1 MKRILLLVFILTSV
15 LSQAQNYNNEWI
27 DYNKTY
33 YKFKVGATGVY
44 RISVDAL
51 ATIGLSNVN
60 ADHFQLWRNGVEV
73 PLYTTSQNAPLSTGG
88 YLEFWGEMNDGVPDR
103 VLYRQQEWQLND
115 RVSLQT
121 DTAAFFLTVNPA
133 GNNRRLVPTVNDVAG
148 NTLAPE
154 PFFMYTME
162 TNYRARPN
170 AGRAEL
176 VGTSYTYSSSYD
188 YGEGMTSTEIAGGS
202 SVTVT
207 YSNLKPY
214 TGAGAP
220 DPSFLVHAS
229 GNAVNPRYIRV
240 NLNNDSLTAA
250 TMDYFDYVK
259 HAASFP
265 ISKIAAGT
273 AAFNVSN
280 RASVTSDR
288 MVIARMSLTYPR
300 TFSFNGTAIFP
311 FSLEASA
318 VGNYLVIDNFPVTGG
333 AAATPVIYD
342 LTNGKRYVA
351 SANSVPFRFKL
362 EPSATARNLV
372 MVSQAPAYSKSI
384 TSFEQRNFINYAEAS
399 RQGDFMIITNGLLTS
414 ESGPGDPVEDYR
426 QYRSSTAGGSFNAKI
441 YMIDQLED
449 QFAFG
454 IKMHPLSIRNF
465 LRWARV
471 RFSNPLRD
479 VLLIGKGVIYSQ
491 FKVNEAAAGIKQLC
505 MVPTFGNPASDN
517 LLSAEGSS
525 SIPLTPIGRISAI
538 TKEEVSAYLTKL
550 KEYEQLYNYS
560 SPVIADKSWMKN
572 VVHVVGAG
580 DNNTSSLLTA
590 ALDGQKKILEDSSY
604 AANVHTFSKTSADA
618 VQQVSSVRLNNLFKE
633 GIGILTYFGHSS
645 SNALEFNL
653 DNPEAYDN
661 PGKYPV
667 FIVMGCN
674 AGSFY
679 NYNTARLSTKETIS
693 EKYVLT
699 PDRGAVAFMAST
711 HLGIIHYLDIYNT
724 RNYRAIGQTQYGKT
738 LGECMD
744 EAIRQ
749 TFALTTE
756 NDFYARFQCE
766 QFTLHGDPAVR
777 LYTSEKPDY
786 AIEDPLVSLDPKYI
800 PVSETS
806 FKVTAKFV
814 NLGRSL
820 NRDVIVELKRTYPNN
835 HVEVIKRDTILFKTF
850 QDSLVYT
857 LPVIATRDKGLNK
870 ISVTIDPENN
880 IEELYETNNSV
891 TKDVYIIEEDIRPV
905 YPYPFAIVNQ
915 QGIKLAV
922 STANPFS
929 GTHTYM
935 MEMDTTES
943 YNSPMKI
950 TRSVDAAGGFI
961 EFTPGITFT
970 DSTVYYW
977 RVAAAVSSGAPVWHS
992 NSFQYIANGGTGFS
1006 QAHYDQHLKSATSH
1020 ITLEE
1025 NRIWTYDSVINNLF
1039 IKNGVWGSAIT
1050 TEAELAVN
1058 VNDSSYIRNTCT
1070 YGIIFNVFDKN
1081 TFKPWVNQQVGSTG
1095 MYNSVA
1101 PCGPASRK
1109 YNFEF
1114 PNTPAGRNN
1123 AMLFMRLIPDGN
1135 FVVVR
1140 NQVYQAVGS
1149 NQYASQW
1156 LADEATY
1163 GAGNSMYTELKNA
1176 GFEKIDSINRPRVFN
1191 FAYKKNGNAVHTP
1204 RFIFSD
1210 GIYDAINLSV
1220 DCTTPRSTSTIKSPK
1235 IGPAKAWQTMHWRGK
1250 TQDATEGDAPK
1261 VSVIGI
1267 DRDGIESELI
1277 SNIEMGNEDV
1287 DISAIDALQ
1296 YPSIKLAMVNEDTMH
1311 FTPYQ
1316 LRYWM
1321 VNYDP
1326 IPEGVL
1332 APNLFF
1338 TTRDTVEVG
1347 EPFTF
1352 GIAFKNVS
1360 DKKFDS
1366 IKVKLT
1372 ITDKNNI
1379 ENIVPVPRQK
1389 DLAAGDTIKLL
1400 VPIDTRGLSGFNT
1413 MFVNFN
1419 PDSDQPEQYV
1429 FNNYAFRSLYVRPD
1443 SLNPLLDVTFDG
1455 VHILNRD
1462 IVAARPTIVA
1472 ELKDEAKWMLLNDTS
1487 LINVSVHFPDGSQRR
1502 FAFDN
1507 DTLQF
1512 IPADQS
1518 GATGNMA
1525 KINFK
1530 PHFLQD
1536 GDYELL
1542 VSGKDRSSNLAGAV
1556 QYRVAFQVINKPMIS
1571 NMLNYPNPFT
1581 TSTAF
1586 VFTLTGA
1593 EVPQNIRIQILTI
1606 TGKVVRE
1613 ITKDELG
1620 PLHIGR
1626 NITEFKWDGTDQYGQ
1641 KLANGIYL
1649 YRVITNLNGKSLDK
1663 YKSEGDNTDKYFN
1676 KGYGKMY
1683 LMR

>member
-1 MKRILLLVFILTSV
+1 MKRILLLVLICSSTLV
-15 LSQAQNYNNEWI
+15 KAQTYNNEWI
-27 DYNKTY
+27 DYTKTY
-33 YKFKVGATGVY
+33 YKFKIGGTGLY

-51 ATIGLSNVN
+51 AAIGMSNVN
-60 ADHFQLWRNGVEV
+60 ADHFQLWRNGVEI
-73 PLYTTSQNAPLSTGG
+73 PIYTSIQNAPLTTGG
-88 YLEFWGEMNDGVPDR
+88 YIEFWGEMNDGIPDR
-103 VLYRQQEWQLND
+103 ALYRQPEWQLNE

-121 DTAAFFLTVNPA
+121 DSAAFFLTVNPA
-133 GNNRRLVPTVNDVAG
+133 GNNKRLLPTVNDVAG
-148 NTLAPE
+148 NTLPAE
-154 PFFMYTME
+154 PFFMCTIE
-162 TNYRARPN
+162 TNYRGRIN
-170 AGRAEL
+170 AGRAEI

-188 YGEGMTSTEIAGGS
+188 YGEGFTSTEIAGGAS
-202 SVTVT
+202 TTVT
-207 YSNLKPY
+207 YSSLRPY

-220 DPSFLVHAS
+220 DPSYLIHAS
-229 GNAVNPRYIRV
+229 GNAVNPRYFRV
-240 NLNNDSLTAA
+240 TLNGDSLMGP

-259 HAASFP
+259 QSQNFP
-265 ISKIAAGT
+265 IAKIAGGSAV
-273 AAFNVSN
+273 FNVAN
-280 RASVTSDR
+280 RSAVTSDR
-288 MVIARMSLTYPR
+288 MVIARMSITYPR
-300 TFSFNGTAIFP
+300 LFNFGGSTTFP
-311 FSLEASA
+311 FTLEASA
-318 VGNYLVIDNFPVTGG
+318 TGNFLVIDNFPVTGP
-333 AAATPVIYD
+333 TPPVLYD
-342 LTNGKRYVA
+342 LTNGKRYVPPTN
-351 SANSVPFRFKL
+351 SAPWRFRL
-362 EPSATARNLV
+362 APSATARNLV
-372 MVSQAPAYSKSI
+372 LVSQAASYYKSV
-384 TSFEQRNFINYAEAS
+384 TSFEQRNFVNYGDAS
-399 RQGDFMIITNGLLTS
+399 HQGDYLMITNSLLTGN
-414 ESGPGDPVEDYR
+414 SGSGDPIEEYR
-426 QYRSSTAGGSFNAKI
+426 QYRSSSTGGSYNAKV
-441 YMIDQLED
+441 YLIDQLED

-465 LRWARV
+465 VSWARNN
-471 RFSNPLRD
+471 FSSPLRT
-479 VLLIGKGVIYSQ
+479 VLLIGKGVVYPQ
-491 FKVNEAAAGIKQLC
+491 FRTNETAANIRQLC
-505 MVPTFGNPASDN
+505 LVPTFGNPASDN
-517 LLSAEGSS
+517 LLTADGSS
-525 SIPLTPIGRISAI
+525 AIPLTPIGRISAI
-538 TKEEVSAYLTKL
+538 SKEEISIYLQKV
-550 KEYEQLYNYS
+550 KEYEQLYDYS
-560 SPVIADKSWMKN
+560 SPIVADKAWMKN

-590 ALDGQKKILEDSSY
+590 ALEGHKRIIEDSFY

-618 VQQVSSVRLNNLFKE
+618 VQQVASVRLNNLFKE

-653 DNPEAYDN
+653 DNPEAYEN

-679 NYNTARLSTKETIS
+679 NYNVARLSTKETIS
-693 EKYVLT
+693 EKYVLAEG
-699 PDRGAVAFMAST
+699 RGAVAFMAST

-724 RNYRAIGQTQYGKT
+724 RNYRAMGQTQYGKT

-766 QFTLHGDPAVR
+766 QFTLHGDPAIR
-777 LYTSEKPDY
+777 LYTSPKPDY
-786 AIEDPLVSLDPKYI
+786 VIEDAMVSIDPKYI
-800 PVSETS
+800 PVSENS
-806 FKVTAKFV
+806 FKVTANFV

-835 HVEVIKRDTILFKTF
+835 QVEVIKRDTILFKGY
-850 QDSLVYT
+850 QDSLSFT
-857 LPVIATRDKGLNK
+857 LPVVATRDRGLNK
-870 ISVTIDPENN
+870 ITITIDPDNH
-880 IEELYETNNSV
+880 IDELYETNNTV

-905 YPYPFAIVNQ
+905 YPYPFSIINQ

-922 STANPFS
+922 STANPFAQN
-929 GTHTYM
+929 HTYL

-943 YNSPMKI
+943 YNSPLKI
-950 TRSVDAAGGFI
+950 ARTVQATGGYI
-961 EFTPGITFT
+961 EFTPGISFV

-977 RVAAAVSSGAPVWHS
+977 RVAAAVNTGDPVWHS

-1006 QAHYDQHLKSATSH
+1006 QAHYDQHLKSTVSH
-1020 ITLEE
+1020 IQMEE
-1025 NRIWTYDSVINNLF
+1025 DRFWRYDSVTNNLF
-1039 IKNGVWGSAIT
+1039 VKNGVWGSAIT
-1050 TEAELAVN
+1050 TAGELVVN
-1058 VNDSSYIRNTCT
+1058 VNDSSYIRNSCI
-1070 YGIIFNVFDKN
+1070 YGLIFNVFDKN
-1081 TFKPWVNQQVGSTG
+1081 TFKPWKNQGTGSVGMYGSTICATG
-1095 MYNSVA
+1095 GTS
-1101 PCGPASRK
+1101 

-1114 PNTPAGRNN
+1114 PNTAVGRNN
-1123 AMLFMRLIPDGN
+1123 ALQFLRSIPDGN
-1135 FVVVR
+1135 FVVLR
-1140 NQVYQAVGS
+1140 NQVYQAVAS
-1149 NQYASQW
+1149 NQYAIDW
-1156 LADEATY
+1156 KNDELIY
-1163 GAGNSMYTELKNA
+1163 GAGNSMYTELKNQ
-1176 GFEKIDSINRPRVFN
+1176 GFTDIDSINKPRVFN
-1191 FAYKKNGNAVHTP
+1191 LIYKKNAQAVHSTK
-1204 RFIFSD
+1204 FIYSQ

-1220 DCTTPRSTSTIKSPK
+1220 DCISPRFLANIISPK
-1235 IGPAKAWQTMHWRGK
+1235 LGPAKSWQQMHWRGK
-1250 TQDATEGDAPK
+1250 TIDATEGDSPIINI
-1261 VSVIGI
+1261 VGI
-1267 DRDGIESELI
+1267 DRDGIETELMTGI
-1277 SNIEMGNEDV
+1277 DLSNQDV
-1287 DISAIDALQ
+1287 DISTIDAVQ
-1296 YPSIKLAMVNEDTMH
+1296 YPYLKLNMVNEDTVH

-1321 VNYDP
+1321 VKYDP
-1326 IPEGVL
+1326 LPEGAI
-1332 APNLFF
+1332 APNLYF

-1352 GIAFKNVS
+1352 GIGFKNVS
-1360 DKKFDS
+1360 PYDFDS
-1366 IKVKLT
+1366 VKIKLS

-1379 ENIVPVPRQK
+1379 ENIVPIPRQK
-1389 DLAAGDTIKLL
+1389 KMQPGDTIQLS
-1400 VPIDTRGLSGFNT
+1400 VPVDTRSLSGFNT
-1413 MFVNFN
+1413 LFVNFN
-1419 PDSDQPEQYV
+1419 PDSDQPEQYL
-1429 FNNYAFRSLYVRPD
+1429 FNNYAFRTLYVRPD

-1487 LINVSVHFPDGSQRR
+1487 LLNVNVRFPNGSQRR
-1502 FAFDN
+1502 FNFDN

-1518 GATGNMA
+1518 GATGNTA

-1530 PHFLQD
+1530 PQFLQD
-1536 GDYELL
+1536 GEYELM

-1586 VFTLTGA
+1586 VFTITGA

-1663 YKSEGDNTDKYFN
+1663 YKAEGDNTDKYFN

>member
-1 MKRILLLVFILTSV
+1 MKRILLLVLICSSTLV
-15 LSQAQNYNNEWI
+15 KAQTYNNEWI
-27 DYNKTY
+27 DYTKTY
-33 YKFKVGATGVY
+33 YKFKIGGTGLY

-51 ATIGLSNVN
+51 AAIGMSNVN
-60 ADHFQLWRNGVEV
+60 ADHFQLWRNGVEI
-73 PLYTTSQNAPLSTGG
+73 PIYTSIQNAPLTTGG
-88 YLEFWGEMNDGVPDR
+88 YIEFWGEMNDGIPDR
-103 VLYRQQEWQLND
+103 ALYRQPEWQLNE

-121 DTAAFFLTVNPA
+121 DSAAFFLTVNPA
-133 GNNRRLVPTVNDVAG
+133 GNNKRLLPTVNDVAG
-148 NTLAPE
+148 NTLPAE
-154 PFFMYTME
+154 PFFMCTIE
-162 TNYRARPN
+162 TNYRGRIN
-170 AGRAEL
+170 AGRAEI

-188 YGEGMTSTEIAGGS
+188 YGEGFTSTEIAGGAS
-202 SVTVT
+202 TTVT
-207 YSNLKPY
+207 YSSLRPY

-220 DPSFLVHAS
+220 DPSYLIHAS
-229 GNAVNPRYIRV
+229 GNAVNPRYFRV
-240 NLNNDSLTAA
+240 TLNGDSLMGP

-259 HAASFP
+259 QSQNFP
-265 ISKIAAGT
+265 IAKIAGGSAV
-273 AAFNVSN
+273 FNVAN
-280 RASVTSDR
+280 RSAVTSDR
-288 MVIARMSLTYPR
+288 MVIARMSITYPR
-300 TFSFNGTAIFP
+300 LFNFGGSTTFP
-311 FSLEASA
+311 FTLEASA
-318 VGNYLVIDNFPVTGG
+318 TGNFLVIDNFPVTGP
-333 AAATPVIYD
+333 TPPVLYD
-342 LTNGKRYVA
+342 LTNGKRYVPPTN
-351 SANSVPFRFKL
+351 SAPWRFRL
-362 EPSATARNLV
+362 APSATARNLV
-372 MVSQAPAYSKSI
+372 LVSQAASYYKSV
-384 TSFEQRNFINYAEAS
+384 TSFEQRNFVNYGDAS
-399 RQGDFMIITNGLLTS
+399 HQGDYLMITNSLLTGN
-414 ESGPGDPVEDYR
+414 SGSGDPIEEYR
-426 QYRSSTAGGSFNAKI
+426 QYRSSSTGGSYNAKV
-441 YMIDQLED
+441 YLIDQLED

-465 LRWARV
+465 VSWARNN
-471 RFSNPLRD
+471 FSSPLRT
-479 VLLIGKGVIYSQ
+479 VLLIGKGVVYPQ
-491 FKVNEAAAGIKQLC
+491 FRTNETAANIRQLC
-505 MVPTFGNPASDN
+505 LVPTFGNPASDN
-517 LLSAEGSS
+517 LLTADGSS
-525 SIPLTPIGRISAI
+525 AIPLTPIGRISAI
-538 TKEEVSAYLTKL
+538 SKEEISIYLQKV
-550 KEYEQLYNYS
+550 KEYEQLYDYS
-560 SPVIADKSWMKN
+560 SPIVADKAWMKN

-590 ALDGQKKILEDSSY
+590 ALEGHKRIIEDSFY

-618 VQQVSSVRLNNLFKE
+618 VQQVASVRLNNLFKE

-653 DNPEAYDN
+653 DNPEAYEN

-679 NYNTARLSTKETIS
+679 NYNVARLSTKETIS
-693 EKYVLT
+693 EKYVLAEG
-699 PDRGAVAFMAST
+699 RGAVAFMAST

-724 RNYRAIGQTQYGKT
+724 RNYRAMGQTQYGKT

-766 QFTLHGDPAVR
+766 QFTLHGDPAIR
-777 LYTSEKPDY
+777 LYTSPKPDY
-786 AIEDPLVSLDPKYI
+786 VIEDAMVSIDPKYI
-800 PVSETS
+800 PVSENS
-806 FKVTAKFV
+806 FKVTANFV

-835 HVEVIKRDTILFKTF
+835 QVEVIKRDTILFKGY
-850 QDSLVYT
+850 QDSLSFT
-857 LPVIATRDKGLNK
+857 LPVVATRDRGLNK
-870 ISVTIDPENN
+870 ITITIDPDNH
-880 IEELYETNNSV
+880 IDELYETNNTV

-905 YPYPFAIVNQ
+905 YPYPFSIINQ

-922 STANPFS
+922 STANPFAQN
-929 GTHTYM
+929 HTYL

-943 YNSPMKI
+943 YNSPLKI
-950 TRSVDAAGGFI
+950 ARTVQATGGYI
-961 EFTPGITFT
+961 EFTPGISFE

-977 RVAAAVSSGAPVWHS
+977 RVAAAVNTGDPVWHS

-1006 QAHYDQHLKSATSH
+1006 QAHYDQHLKSTVSH
-1020 ITLEE
+1020 IQMEE
-1025 NRIWTYDSVINNLF
+1025 DRFWRYDSVANNLF
-1039 IKNGVWGSAIT
+1039 VKNGVWGSAIT
-1050 TEAELAVN
+1050 TAGELVVN
-1058 VNDSSYIRNTCT
+1058 VNDSSYIRNSCI
-1070 YGIIFNVFDKN
+1070 YGLIFNVFDKN
-1081 TFKPWVNQQVGSTG
+1081 TFKPWKNQGTGSVGMYGSTICATG
-1095 MYNSVA
+1095 GTS
-1101 PCGPASRK
+1101 

-1114 PNTPAGRNN
+1114 PNTAVGRNN
-1123 AMLFMRLIPDGN
+1123 ALQFLRSIPDGN
-1135 FVVVR
+1135 FVVLR
-1140 NQVYQAVGS
+1140 NQVYQAVAS
-1149 NQYASQW
+1149 NQYAIDW
-1156 LADEATY
+1156 KNDELIY
-1163 GAGNSMYTELKNA
+1163 GAGNSMYTELKNQ
-1176 GFEKIDSINRPRVFN
+1176 GFTDIDSINKPRVFN
-1191 FAYKKNGNAVHTP
+1191 LIYKKNAQAVHSTK
-1204 RFIFSD
+1204 FIYSQ

-1220 DCTTPRSTSTIKSPK
+1220 DCISPRFLANIISPK
-1235 IGPAKAWQTMHWRGK
+1235 LGPAKSWQQMHWRGK
-1250 TQDATEGDAPK
+1250 TIDATEGDSPIINI
-1261 VSVIGI
+1261 VGI
-1267 DRDGIESELI
+1267 DRDGIETELMTGI
-1277 SNIEMGNEDV
+1277 DLSNQDV
-1287 DISAIDALQ
+1287 DISTIDAVQ
-1296 YPSIKLAMVNEDTMH
+1296 YPYLKLNMVNEDTVH

-1321 VNYDP
+1321 VKYDP
-1326 IPEGVL
+1326 LPEGAI
-1332 APNLFF
+1332 APNLYF

-1352 GIAFKNVS
+1352 GIGFKNVS
-1360 DKKFDS
+1360 PYDFDS
-1366 IKVKLT
+1366 VKVKLS

-1379 ENIVPVPRQK
+1379 ENIVPIPRQK
-1389 DLAAGDTIKLL
+1389 KMQPGDTIQLS
-1400 VPIDTRGLSGFNT
+1400 VPVDTRSLSGFNT
-1413 MFVNFN
+1413 LFVNFN
-1419 PDSDQPEQYV
+1419 PDSDQPEQYL
-1429 FNNYAFRSLYVRPD
+1429 FNNYAFRTLYVRPD

-1487 LINVSVHFPDGSQRR
+1487 LLNVNVRFPNGSQRR
-1502 FAFDN
+1502 FNFDN

-1518 GATGNMA
+1518 GATGNTA

-1530 PHFLQD
+1530 PQFLQD
-1536 GDYELL
+1536 GEYELM

-1586 VFTLTGA
+1586 VFTITGA

-1663 YKSEGDNTDKYFN
+1663 YKAEGDNTDKYFN

>member
-1 MKRILLLVFILTSV
+1 MKRILLLVFILSSV

-33 YKFKVGATGVY
+33 YKFRVGSTGLY
-44 RISVDAL
+44 RITVDAL
-51 ATIGLSNVN
+51 AGIGMSNVN
-60 ADHFQLWRNGVEV
+60 ADHFQLWRNGVQV
-73 PLYTTSQNAPLSTGG
+73 PIYTTSQNSPLATGG
-88 YLEFWGEMNDGVPDR
+88 YIEFWGEMNDGLPDKIM
-103 VLYRQQEWQLND
+103 YRDPQWQLND
-115 RVSLQT
+115 RFSLQT
-121 DTAAFFLTVNPA
+121 DTAAYFLTINPA
-133 GNNRRLVPTVNDVAG
+133 GNNRRLVPTTNDVAG

-154 PFFMYTME
+154 PYFMYSVE
-162 TNYRARPN
+162 TNYKAKLN

-188 YGEGMTSTEIAGGS
+188 YGEGYTSTDMAGA
-202 SVTVT
+202 
-207 YSNLKPY
+207 SNATLNYTNLRPY

-220 DPSFLVHAS
+220 NPVFNINAV
-229 GNAVNPRYIRV
+229 GNAVNPRYFRV
-240 NLNNDSLTAA
+240 TLNGDSLMGP

-259 HAASFP
+259 ASQPFQ
-265 ISKIAAGT
+265 ISQIASGT
-273 AAFNVSN
+273 ASINIAN
-280 RASVTSDR
+280 RCAVTSDR
-288 MVIARMSLTYPR
+288 MVIARMWITYPR
-300 TFSFNGTAIFP
+300 LFNFNGAATFA
-311 FSLEASA
+311 FSLDANA
-318 VGNYLVIDNFPVTGG
+318 AGNFLVIENVPVTGPIP
-333 AAATPVIYD
+333 PVLYD
-342 LTNGKRYVA
+342 LTNGKRYAAVGN
-351 SANSVPFRFKL
+351 SAPFRYRL
-362 EPSATARNLV
+362 EPSATPRNLV
-372 MVSQAPAYSKSI
+372 LVSQQAAYYKTI
-384 TSFEQRNFINYAEAS
+384 TSFEQRNFVDYSEAS
-399 RQGDFMIITNGLLTS
+399 RQGDYLIITNKLLTA
-414 ESGPGDPVEDYR
+414 ESGGADPVEDYR
-426 QYRSSTAGGSFNAKI
+426 LYRSSSQGGSYNAKT
-441 YMIDQLED
+441 YLIDQLED

-465 LRWARV
+465 LSWARV
-471 RFSNPLRD
+471 RFNSPLRS
-479 VLLIGKGVIYSQ
+479 VLLIGKGIVYTQ
-491 FKVNEAAAGIKQLC
+491 FRTNEASANIKQLC
-505 MVPTFGNPASDN
+505 LVPTFGNPASDN

-525 SIPLTPIGRISAI
+525 SIPLTPIGRIAAI
-538 TKEEVSAYLTKL
+538 SKDEVNAYLHKV
-550 KEYEQLYNYS
+550 KEYEQLYDYS
-560 SPVIADKSWMKN
+560 SPVIAEKAWMKN
-572 VVHVVGAG
+572 IVHVVGAS

-590 ALDGQKKILEDSSY
+590 ALEGHKRIIEDSFY

-618 VQQVSSVRLNNLFKE
+618 VQQVASVRLNNLFKE

-653 DNPEAYDN
+653 DNPEAYEN

-679 NYNTARLSTKETIS
+679 NYNVARLSTKETIS
-693 EKYVLT
+693 EKYVLAEG
-699 PDRGAVAFMAST
+699 RGAVAFMAST

-724 RNYRAIGQTQYGKT
+724 RNYRAMGQTQYGKT

-766 QFTLHGDPAVR
+766 QFTLHGDPAIR
-777 LYTSEKPDY
+777 LYTSPKPDY
-786 AIEDPLVSLDPKYI
+786 VIEDAMVSIDPKYI
-800 PVSETS
+800 PVSENS
-806 FKVTAKFV
+806 FKVTANFV

-835 HVEVIKRDTILFKTF
+835 QVEVIKRDTILFKGY
-850 QDSLVYT
+850 QDSLSFT
-857 LPVIATRDKGLNK
+857 LPVVATRDRGLNK
-870 ISVTIDPENN
+870 ITITIDPDNH
-880 IEELYETNNSV
+880 IDELYETNNTV

-905 YPYPFAIVNQ
+905 YPYPFSIINQ

-922 STANPFS
+922 STANPFAQN
-929 GTHTYM
+929 HTYL

-943 YNSPMKI
+943 YNSPLKI
-950 TRSVDAAGGFI
+950 ARTVQATGGYI
-961 EFTPGITFT
+961 EFTPGISFV

-977 RVAAAVSSGAPVWHS
+977 RVAAAVNTGDPVWHS

-1006 QAHYDQHLKSATSH
+1006 QAHYDQHLKSTVSH
-1020 ITLEE
+1020 IQMEE
-1025 NRIWTYDSVINNLF
+1025 DRFWRYDSVTNNLF
-1039 IKNGVWGSAIT
+1039 VKNGVWGSAIT
-1050 TEAELAVN
+1050 TAGELVVN
-1058 VNDSSYIRNTCT
+1058 VNDSSYIRNSCI
-1070 YGIIFNVFDKN
+1070 YGLIFNVFDKN
-1081 TFKPWVNQQVGSTG
+1081 TFKPWKNQGTGSVGMYGSTICATG
-1095 MYNSVA
+1095 GTS
-1101 PCGPASRK
+1101 

-1114 PNTPAGRNN
+1114 PNTAVGRNN
-1123 AMLFMRLIPDGN
+1123 ALQFLRSIPDGN
-1135 FVVVR
+1135 FVVLR
-1140 NQVYQAVGS
+1140 NQVYQAVAS
-1149 NQYASQW
+1149 NQYAIDW
-1156 LADEATY
+1156 KNDELIY
-1163 GAGNSMYTELKNA
+1163 GAGNSMYTELKNQ
-1176 GFEKIDSINRPRVFN
+1176 GFTDIDSINKPRVFN
-1191 FAYKKNGNAVHTP
+1191 LIYKKNAQAVHSTK
-1204 RFIFSD
+1204 FIYSQ
-1210 GIYDAINLSV
+1210 GIYDAINLSA
-1220 DCTTPRSTSTIKSPK
+1220 DCISPRFLANIISPK
-1235 IGPAKAWQTMHWRGK
+1235 LGPAKSWQQMHWRGK
-1250 TQDATEGDAPK
+1250 TIDATEGDSPIINI
-1261 VSVIGI
+1261 VGI
-1267 DRDGIESELI
+1267 DRDGIETELMTGI
-1277 SNIEMGNEDV
+1277 DLSNQDV
-1287 DISAIDALQ
+1287 DISTIDAVQ
-1296 YPSIKLAMVNEDTMH
+1296 YPYLKLNMVNEDTVH

-1321 VNYDP
+1321 VKYDP
-1326 IPEGVL
+1326 LPEGAI
-1332 APNLFF
+1332 APNLYF

-1352 GIAFKNVS
+1352 GIGFKNVS
-1360 DKKFDS
+1360 PYDFDS
-1366 IKVKLT
+1366 VKIKLS

-1379 ENIVPVPRQK
+1379 ENIVPIPRQK
-1389 DLAAGDTIKLL
+1389 KMQPGDTIQLS
-1400 VPIDTRGLSGFNT
+1400 VPVDTRSLSGFNT
-1413 MFVNFN
+1413 LFVNFN
-1419 PDSDQPEQYV
+1419 PDSDQPEQYL
-1429 FNNYAFRSLYVRPD
+1429 FNNYAFRTLYVRPD

-1487 LINVSVHFPDGSQRR
+1487 LLNVNVRFPNGSQRR
-1502 FAFDN
+1502 FNFDN

-1518 GATGNMA
+1518 GATGNTA

-1530 PHFLQD
+1530 PQFLQD
-1536 GDYELL
+1536 GEYELM

-1586 VFTLTGA
+1586 VFTITGA

-1663 YKSEGDNTDKYFN
+1663 YKAEGDNTDKYFN